1 MTSQRDFLRS
11 MNEDGDGG
19 GGDDDDDDSD
29 TLTELSFS
37 RSPTSSLGRSSTG
50 SIPWAE
56 DAVKQNQLEWE
67 RIERM
72 FYGEED
78 LPQDNKLREEFLEWI
93 TAFPHLRVL
102 GSAMTIQENQAAKS
116 SDPFHEEVF
125 AIDPPLMSRIRS
137 SRSAAKA
144 AKQPKECEFQLV
156 PNDIERYLHISSGQ
170 IMRNNHRNAK
180 DLVKNSSDPIISFVE
195 TIEKPPKQQQQQPT
209 RQQQLSNNLIIPP
222 SSNHTFGI
230 LISNNYNYLTGNEQ
244 LSMASR
250 NSSAQ
255 SVTRFNNSIM
265 HKKLAPLG
273 QRPQPKLSSAHHHP
287 DKPILSSSASATNA
301 RIPPL
306 GSNIKFLVRNS
317 TAARSLGTELDQR
330 PVKFNMVKSATSS
343 RYPLSPTKNIIT
355 LPSLAVL
362 EQGSIVRAAGGSG
375 TRKASFNT
383 EIVGRSIS
391 AAVTQK
397 NSPPKST
404 GTGNA
409 PKLNVIH
416 YH

>member
-1 MTSQRDFLRS
+1 MTTHRDFARMKS
-11 MNEDGDGG
+11 HERGEEDEEE
-19 GGDDDDDDSD
+19 DDDSD

-37 RSPTSSLGRSSTG
+37 RSTSSLGRSSTG

-78 LPQDNKLREEFLEWI
+78 LPSDSKLREELLEWM

-102 GSAMTIQENQAAKS
+102 GRAVTIEESPTAKG

-125 AIDPPLMSRIRS
+125 AADPPRMSRIRS
-137 SRSAAKA
+137 SRSGKN
-144 AKQPKECEFQLV
+144 AKQFKESELQLV

-180 DLVKNSSDPIISFVE
+180 ELVKNTSDPLISFVE
-195 TIEKPPKQQQQQPT
+195 TVEKPPKQKA
-209 RQQQLSNNLIIPP
+209 SNNLIIP
-222 SSNHTFGI
+222 SSNQSFGI
-230 LISNNYNYLTGNEQ
+230 LISNNYNYLTGND
-244 LSMASR
+244 LSCSR

-265 HKKLAPLG
+265 HRRLAPLG
-273 QRPQPKLSSAHHHP
+273 QRPQPKASLSLE
-287 DKPILSSSASATNA
+287 KPILSSSASATNT

-306 GSNIKFLVRNS
+306 GTNIKFIVRN
-317 TAARSLGTELDQR
+317 TGVPGTIGSDIDQR
-330 PVKFNMVKSATSS
+330 HAKFNMIKSATSS
-343 RYPLSPTKNIIT
+343 RYPLSPTKNVIT
-355 LPSLAVL
+355 LPSLSVL
-362 EQGSIVRAAGGSG
+362 DTPERTGTIPRGS
-375 TRKASFNT
+375 RKTAFNT
-383 EIVGRSIS
+383 QIVGRSIS

-397 NSPPKST
+397 NSSYKANS
-404 GTGNA
+404 GSGGGNGNAGA
-409 PKLNVIH
+409 PKLNIIH
-416 YH
+416 FH

>member
-156 PNDIERYLHISSGQ
+156 PNDIERYLHISS
-170 IMRNNHRNAK
+170 
-180 DLVKNSSDPIISFVE
+180 E
-195 TIEKPPKQQQQQPT
+195 TIEKPPKQQQQPT
-209 RQQQLSNNLIIPP
+209 RQQQFSNNLIIPP